1 MLTHKSCVERY
12 DVMGNTR
19 HVRYVYM
26 YAILIIAYR
35 NNMFRVRNKKK
46 GRSGHQ
52 KLGYSFVWPYD

>member
-12 DVMGNTR
+12 DVMENTR

-35 NNMFRVRNKKK
+35 NNMFRVRNKK
-46 GRSGHQ
+46 
-52 KLGYSFVWPYD
+52 